1 MCVVANT
8 PASKYSGHRVGV
20 SARGRHRVK
29 AGRRGEGRGGTRKTL
44 RSSDLTKPKNL
55 EKHFHQKRGEDK
67 REGEEFFTLVTTAA
81 AIIILLI
88 IFFFLIIS
96 HEAPEPSGRCAFPSP
111 GKRVCT
117 V

>member
-67 REGEEFFTLVTTAA
+67 REGEEV
-81 AIIILLI
+81 
-88 IFFFLIIS
+88 S
-96 HEAPEPSGRCAFPSP
+96 RNRSQGPSEEEQREEGRE
-111 GKRVCT
+111 
-117 V
+117 